1 MSGNE
6 IETFQKISDFID
18 SFDSTS
24 LGSIIILAI
33 LVCVVLV
40 SVFKS
45 IYSTSVEELFMN
57 SKEKNKN
64 MFFQLLVI
72 LTILIF
78 INFMLLNVVLIFM
91 EILLGTVSL
100 VVYIVY
106 QRKENGTRKYLE
118 MIDELNT
125 YYKQRS
131 SFWYLISI
139 ICLIPSLVFLINSI
153 ENSIPLFNCAVITS
167 VIEVSIICIIMPE
180 IILLI
185 MRINSLFMEELK
197 MILFYAVTIH
207 KKVKHQNT
215 LLLVMKIYKRK
226 KYFI

>member
-64 MFFQLLVI
+64 MFFQLLVM
-72 LTILIF
+72 TDN
-78 INFMLLNVVLIFM
+78 INF
-91 EILLGTVSL
+91 
-100 VVYIVY
+100 
-106 QRKENGTRKYLE
+106 
-118 MIDELNT
+118 
-125 YYKQRS
+125 YKLYVAEYSPDFYGDIIRS
-131 SFWYLISI
+131 CQPGGIYSISKKGKWYEK
-139 ICLIPSLVFLINSI
+139 VFRND
-153 ENSIPLFNCAVITS
+153 
-167 VIEVSIICIIMPE
+167 
-180 IILLI
+180 
-185 MRINSLFMEELK
+185 R
-197 MILFYAVTIH
+197 
-207 KKVKHQNT
+207 
-215 LLLVMKIYKRK
+215 
-226 KYFI
+226 

>member
-64 MFFQLLVI
+64 MFF
-72 LTILIF
+72 
-78 INFMLLNVVLIFM
+78 N
-91 EILLGTVSL
+91 
-100 VVYIVY
+100 Y
-106 QRKENGTRKYLE
+106 
-118 MIDELNT
+118 
-125 YYKQRS
+125 
-131 SFWYLISI
+131 
-139 ICLIPSLVFLINSI
+139 
-153 ENSIPLFNCAVITS
+153 
-167 VIEVSIICIIMPE
+167 
-180 IILLI
+180 
-185 MRINSLFMEELK
+185 
-197 MILFYAVTIH
+197 
-207 KKVKHQNT
+207 
-215 LLLVMKIYKRK
+215 
-226 KYFI
+226 

>member
-78 INFMLLNVVLIFM
+78 INFMLLNIALIFM
-91 EILLGTVSL
+91 EILLGAVSL
-100 VVYIVY
+100 VVYIV
-106 QRKENGTRKYLE
+106 
-118 MIDELNT
+118 
-125 YYKQRS
+125 
-131 SFWYLISI
+131 
-139 ICLIPSLVFLINSI
+139 
-153 ENSIPLFNCAVITS
+153 
-167 VIEVSIICIIMPE
+167 
-180 IILLI
+180 
-185 MRINSLFMEELK
+185 
-197 MILFYAVTIH
+197 
-207 KKVKHQNT
+207 
-215 LLLVMKIYKRK
+215 
-226 KYFI
+226 

>member
-78 INFMLLNVVLIFM
+78 INFMLLNIALIFM
-91 EILLGTVSL
+91 EILLGAVSL
-100 VVYIVY
+100 V
-106 QRKENGTRKYLE
+106 E
-118 MIDELNT
+118 
-125 YYKQRS
+125 
-131 SFWYLISI
+131 
-139 ICLIPSLVFLINSI
+139 
-153 ENSIPLFNCAVITS
+153 
-167 VIEVSIICIIMPE
+167 
-180 IILLI
+180 
-185 MRINSLFMEELK
+185 
-197 MILFYAVTIH
+197 
-207 KKVKHQNT
+207 
-215 LLLVMKIYKRK
+215 
-226 KYFI
+226 